1 MVYTIIWKEQ
11 SYDLPPKTLKV
22 VEAMDKAAKVDSV
35 AGMSITDKF
44 KTIHGFIISCIGK
57 DNAKEIFGD
66 DRLDKIDLSEVTIVF
81 RMIVDA
87 YKKPIDD
94 YIASKS
100 AEKLEAAQIDK
111 VIEMAKAAQNLPKS
125 NK

>member
-1 MVYTIIWKEQ
+1 M
-11 SYDLPPKTLKV
+11 
-22 VEAMDKAAKVDSV
+22 
-35 AGMSITDKF
+35 
-44 KTIHGFIISCIGK
+44 IHGFIISCIGK